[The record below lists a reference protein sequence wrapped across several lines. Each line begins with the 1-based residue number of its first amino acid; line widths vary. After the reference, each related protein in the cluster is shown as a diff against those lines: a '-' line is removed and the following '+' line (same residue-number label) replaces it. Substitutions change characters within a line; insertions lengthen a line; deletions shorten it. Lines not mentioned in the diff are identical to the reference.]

1 MISLEIQKSLKQNL
15 SVKVKQA
22 KSSEK
27 QTSHHD
33 LKTLKKTYEKNYKQ
47 SYWHL
52 LVCKCL

>member
-33 LKTLKKTYEKNYKQ
+33 VKTLKNTYENNYKVIGI
-47 SYWHL
+47 Y
-52 LVCKCL
+52 